1 MSFNHGSWLSLRE
14 RERERER
21 KDGKEEVGMKEKKA

>member
-1 MSFNHGSWLSLRE
+1 MIFEVL

-21 KDGKEEVGMKEKKA
+21 KDKPRIIYMANFFLKNER